1 VRRFFSHPPGRRG
14 NSGLTLIEMIG
25 VLAIIAIVAAIVAP
39 NAVRQIQTATA
50 VGEDAKLDEI
60 ANALKAGIEA
70 TGLIPNPNL
79 FPTNQDN
86 PGFTT
91 LQRGF
96 GWAFLAS
103 NYTKQA
109 GDKLLASFPGYTNL
123 ETYRRMFLSTNL
135 AAAALTTDRTT
146 LIANIST
153 NITNWG
159 GTIYPTNAKIFLV
172 SSSLPDLRFTSL
184 SGTNAGDFGCDTNGT
199 PNLQVS
205 GTFWNRGVV
214 ANLESWV
221 KTFVNGVCYTP
232 TNVVQAA
239 WTNKG
244 EFIHIKTVDLSE
256 FFNKAR
262 EAQEKAIAQ
271 EDKNLE
277 EIARA
282 LVAAIQATGELPNPN
297 VAPFAA
303 GGWAELART
312 YTSLADDVSSLNGRG
327 TLHYAFPAE
336 ANGAQTSRRVY
347 LDPLLM
353 LYLAANGGFTT
364 PNTGWN
370 SATDSNAN
378 GIPDMDEGALR
389 MYIVSSS
396 KSDLFLAAPANNAG
410 VQTAGAG
417 YDDGG
422 LLTALANWQKARTPP
437 GDPMPGVIPV
447 PNVIAQWGAAYPPLA
462 NYSTRGEFLHVKVV
476 DLRPLFCR
484 VQLTDTAAPEAVA
497 GFSIAVAGGEYPP
510 NSAVAVNVGNNRL
523 TFASDADGALPFDQ
537 VASFNQVAEYN
548 ARHLVIPPAIIPPGS
563 AEYAGPIS
571 PPSPTY
577 DLISGVGPGL
587 GDFLPSPDPD
597 PPLGIPA
604 DHNQTQTFYVLKGRS
619 INLFNGANG
628 LDKSVVIQTDARF
641 KYFNST
647 WTKVD

>member
-303 GGWAELART
+303 GGWADLARS
-312 YTSLADDVSSLNGRG
+312 YTSLTDDAASPSGRG
-327 TLHYAFPAE
+327 TLRYAFPE
-336 ANGAQTSRRVY
+336 VANPNPTERRVY
-347 LDPLLM
+347 LDPILM
-353 LYLAANGGFTT
+353 QYALNVLNGGFAT
-364 PNTGWN
+364 PADGW
-370 SATDSNAN
+370 DSTVDSD
-378 GIPDMDEGALR
+378 GVLPVDMESGAMR

-417 YDDGG
+417 YNDGG

-484 VQLTDTAAPEAVA
+484 VQLTDAAAPEDVT
-497 GFSIAVAGGEYPP
+497 GFSITVAGGGYPP
-510 NSAVAVNVGNNRL
+510 SSAVAVNVGNNRL
-523 TFASDADGALPFDQ
+523 TFASDAAGALPVGQ

-548 ARHLVIPPAIIPPGS
+548 ARHLAIPNTLILPGS
-563 AEYAGPIS
+563 AEYAGPAS
-571 PPSPTY
+571 PSRPTY
-577 DLISGVGPGL
+577 DLIAVAGPGL
-587 GDFLPSPDPD
+587 GAFL
-597 PPLGIPA
+597 I
-604 DHNQTQTFYVLKGRS
+604 NQTQTFYVLKGRS